1 MLSAAALVAAAC
13 INPTSPSEEF
23 EGRRL
28 GALSLVPFL
37 QVSVSPDPATA
48 QASEDPD
55 LPWTVE
61 FTVTVREVAGAD
73 VEVSRITVGA
83 QSHTSFNRDDITAAA
98 GTNRIAGG
106 ESLDVP
112 LSYQY
117 RTPHGGP
124 GIREILVAHGVD
136 TRGTTLSG
144 STTLNVL
151 DE

>member
-1 MLSAAALVAAAC
+1 MRAAVVSAAALVAAAC

-98 GTNRIAGG
+98 GMPSTFR
-106 ESLDVP
+106 P
-112 LSYQY
+112 CRP
-117 RTPHGGP
+117 RTGCRGP
-124 GIREILVAHGVD
+124 PSACFSR
-136 TRGTTLSG
+136 
-144 STTLNVL
+144 
-151 DE
+151 